1 MSYVLSSIPSKAAYQ
16 IPSNAAHQWAAHLP
30 PEPVHVGRLL
40 IAFCI
45 GIVATLAWQSYGDA
59 AREKIANS
67 SPRLSWLATSAVRV
81 SQADAAAFSPDR
93 KELNAI
99 SIGLTGLQQRID
111 QIAAAQE
118 QMAEDITN
126 RLQTVEQDIADKIST
141 PPAQAA
147 AVPALKPPSRPSP
160 PEGPRPGR

>member
-16 IPSNAAHQWAAHLP
+16 IPSNAAHQWAAQLP

-45 GIVATLAWQSYGDA
+45 GIVATLAWQS
-59 AREKIANS
+59 IANS
-67 SPRLSWLATSAVRV
+67 SLRLSWLVPSAVRV

-99 SIGLTGLQQRID
+99 SIGLAGLQQRID